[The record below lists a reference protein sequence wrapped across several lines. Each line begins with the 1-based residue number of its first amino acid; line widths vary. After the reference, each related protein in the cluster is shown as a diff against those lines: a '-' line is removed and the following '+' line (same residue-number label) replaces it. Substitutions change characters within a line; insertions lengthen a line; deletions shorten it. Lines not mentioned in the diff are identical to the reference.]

1 MSESESENNSDSND
15 AESSENE
22 EAADVVETLNPEKSE
37 EEIVSWKDL
46 VSQSLYHCST
56 HKCLINLI
64 VTIFACRD

>member
-46 VSQSLYHCST
+46 VSLYHCST